1 MPIFNSVSRK
11 KLIELKQWYSEQ
23 LKQKDKE
30 IAELKSK
37 NSALLKAALSQSQK
51 LEDMRIKFESAV
63 KKARKDKFS

>member
-30 IAELKSK
+30 ITELKSK
-37 NSALLKAALSQSQK
+37 NNALLKAALSQSQK
-51 LEDMRIKFESAV
+51 LEDMKIKFESAV
-63 KKARKDKFS
+63 EKARK

>member
-30 IAELKSK
+30 ITELKSK
-37 NSALLKAALSQSQK
+37 NKALLKAALSQSQK
-51 LEDMRIKFESAV
+51 LEDMKIKFESAV
-63 KKARKDKFS
+63 EKARK